1 MFSRQRMLARQ
12 RGVAVITALLLTTLA
27 ITIVASLFWEQQVQV
42 RSMENQRLHLQT
54 KWILH
59 GALDWASL
67 VLKQDGWDNRDATTL
82 KSVWNTPLAETRLD
96 QYIERERVQNEVFDA
111 TLSGHIVDATSRLN
125 LRNLAFNNAPAPLYV
140 AIYKRLLE
148 SLHLDPSLAV
158 STAKAFAASM
168 PAQAVVAQGGASPGG
183 TTSGTGAG
191 TGSGSGAGT
200 GAGATAVGSSS
211 PAATLTFERL
221 DDLLAIDGYTPEI
234 IAKLHDFVIVLP
246 EPTLVNVNTAP
257 AEVLAAL
264 VENYSVAQANALVSA
279 RERIPYFHKG
289 EFGSQ
294 FITQTKPN
302 ESTYDVKSNYFL
314 VLSRVRLDR
323 AALDAE
329 ALVHRGINGL
339 GANMDTNVVWIRQ
352 N

>member
-1 MFSRQRMLARQ
+1 MKLARQ

-67 VLKQDGWDNRDATTL
+67 VLKQDGYDNQGATTL
-82 KSVWNTPLAETRLD
+82 NSVWNTPLAETRLD

-125 LRNLAFNNAPAPLYV
+125 LRNLLNQGKPDPLYV
-140 AIYKRLLE
+140 KIYGRLLQN
-148 SLHLDPSLAV
+148 LHLDAALAAH
-158 STAKAFAASM
+158 TASAFAASAAL
-168 PAQAVVAQGGASPGG
+168 PQGGA
-183 TTSGTGAG
+183 
-191 TGSGSGAGT
+191 
-200 GAGATAVGSSS
+200 
-211 PAATLTFERL
+211 PASVATLTFERL
-221 DDLLAIDGYTPEI
+221 DDLLAIDGYTPDI
-234 IAKLHDFVIVLP
+234 IAKLHDFAMVLP
-246 EPTLVNVNTAP
+246 IATRVNVNTAP
-257 AEVLAAL
+257 AEVIAAL
-264 VENYSVAQANALVSA
+264 AENFSVAQANALVSA
-279 RERIPYFHKG
+279 RKTRPFFRSTDFLNAFNG
-289 EFGSQ
+289 
-294 FITQTKPN
+294 QTKPDVN
-302 ESTYDVKSNYFL
+302 TYDVNSNYFL

-329 ALVHRGINGL
+329 ALIHRSVASISGDPSSG
-339 GANMDTNVVWIRQ
+339 TSVVWIRQ